1 MLEIEPE
8 LITIIEGPAPD
19 FRPSPYLWMQSVLEG
34 PEDAEVM
41 MCELRTLNG
50 EDIVDRCRDA
60 WMDGRSVKLDYP
72 DYMRL
77 RHQIDVVAMRLQ
89 ELEEGPSIVLWLR
102 QPYGEIEEERPD
114 NELDD
119 YDY

>member
-1 MLEIEPE
+1 MLDIEPE

-34 PEDAEVM
+34 PEDAEVV

-50 EDIVDRCRDA
+50 EDIVERCRAA
-60 WMDGRSVKLDYP
+60 WSEGRPVKLDYP
-72 DYMRL
+72 DYLRL

-89 ELEEGPSIVLWLR
+89 DLEDGPMIVLWLR
-102 QPYGEIEEERPD
+102 QPFGQTEEERSD
-114 NELDD
+114 NGTDD
-119 YDY
+119 FDF

>member
-1 MLEIEPE
+1 MIDVEPE

-19 FRPSPYLWMQSVLEG
+19 FRPSPYLWTQSVLEG
-34 PEDAEVM
+34 PEDTEVL

-50 EDIVDRCRDA
+50 EDIVDRCRNA
-60 WMDGRSVKLDYP
+60 WMEGRPVKLDYP
-72 DYMRL
+72 DYMSL
-77 RHQIDVVAMRLQ
+77 RQQVEVVAMRFQ
-89 ELEEGPSIVLWLR
+89 ELEDGPTIVLWLR
-102 QPYGEIEEERPD
+102 QPYGQTEEESPD